1 MMRLYYVHNDLLNR
15 VTVFYNLDEAERNTD
30 QYCRVSQVEFNQ
42 AFPKAMAAYNPSHER
57 FGSLYQA
64 LAS

>member
-15 VTVFYNLDEAERNTD
+15 VTVFYNLDEAERNTN
-30 QYCRVSQVEFNQ
+30 QYCRVQQVDFNQ
-42 AFPKAMAAYNPSHER
+42 AVPKAMAAYNPSHER
-57 FGSLYQA
+57 FGPLYQA